1 MVQVKKQLEEEI
13 SLLTQN
19 FGQLKV
25 AHNRYIQSLESIDD
39 ISKSMFSQYP
49 NNKKWVFFGEM
60 GVGKTTLIKY
70 LCKSLDVIDVVKSP
84 TFSIVNE
91 YISKNNET
99 VYHFDFY
106 RLEDESEAFDL
117 GYESYFFSN
126 HFCFIEWP
134 SKIKN
139 IIPDD
144 FLKVE
149 ITVEQE
155 KRIIRIL

>member
-1 MVQVKKQLEEEI
+1 MEWICEKLED
-13 SLLTQN
+13 
-19 FGQLKV
+19 
-25 AHNRYIQSLESIDD
+25 LEF
-39 ISKSMFSQYP
+39 ISKNMLLHSSK
-49 NNKKWVFFGEM
+49 NKKWIFLGDM

-70 LCKSLDVIDVVKSP
+70 LCKTLNVIDVVKSP

-91 YISKNNET
+91 YISENNDII
-99 VYHFDFY
+99 YHFDFY
-106 RLEDESEAFDL
+106 RLKDESEAFDL
-117 GYESYFFSN
+117 GYESYFYSD

-144 FLKVE
+144 FLKVD
-149 ITVEQE
+149 ILIKNE